1 MPAIAI
7 RLILAVLMAIH
18 GMGHWDIPRHW
29 GQRTAADSWIL
40 GTGAEGIGRVLWIGT
55 ILVFLAAAIALAVGL
70 PQWRFVAVAASIVS
84 LAVIVLFF
92 DPKMIIGVLVD
103 VALLV
108 AILVPAASDKL
119 KSIIGV

>member
-7 RLILAVLMAIH
+7 RLVLAVLLAIH
-18 GMGHWDIPRHW
+18 GMGHWEITRHW

-40 GTGAEGIGRVLWIGT
+40 GTGADGIGRVLWIAT
-55 ILVFLAAAIALAVGL
+55 ILVFLAAGIALALGL
-70 PQWRFVAVAASIVS
+70 PQWRFVAVAGSIVS

-92 DPKMIIGVLVD
+92 DPKMLIGVVVD

-108 AILVPAASDKL
+108 AILAPAAADKL
-119 KSIIGV
+119 KSLIGV